1 MLYQVQ
7 AILSHMRVIGCL
19 CYATNLVKGDK
30 LGARAIKSVLMGY
43 GTTQKGCRL
52 YDLQN
57 KVFFTR
63 RDVCFHENLFPFHS
77 CTVDDLNKIDADDTV
92 LMSIFH
98 PTKIAEEIPIARLG
112 GCDIAPLID
121 SIGTKTMVEA
131 ASFIDPFG
139 QLPVRRTSTR
149 VSRPPIWQKYFIKNH
164 VPSLQIWLS
173 LIRFL

>member
-1 MLYQVQ
+1 
-7 AILSHMRVIGCL
+7 MRVIGCL

-57 KVFFTR
+57 KVFFTS
-63 RDVCFHENLFPFHS
+63 RDVCFHEHLFPFHS

-92 LMSIFH
+92 LMPIFH
-98 PTKIAEEIPIARLG
+98 PTKIADEFQIARLG

-149 VSRPPIWQKYFIKNH
+149 VSRPPIWQKYFITKPCSKSAN
-164 VPSLQIWLS
+164 SCL
-173 LIRFL
+173 